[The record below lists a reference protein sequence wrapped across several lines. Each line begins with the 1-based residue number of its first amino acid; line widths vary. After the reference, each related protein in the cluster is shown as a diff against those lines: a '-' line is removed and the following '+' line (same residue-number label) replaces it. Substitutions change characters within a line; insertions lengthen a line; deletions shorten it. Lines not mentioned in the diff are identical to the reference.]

1 MTEITKSTEAKKDE
15 MQVEKEK
22 LESVKRADA
31 AVKTMHDFTSPE
43 VLYKELINSV
53 LKYHPSTDISM
64 IEKAYKVAS
73 EAHEGQKRKSGE
85 PYIIHPLCVAII
97 LADLE
102 LDKET
107 IVAGLLHDAVEDTWM
122 TYEEVEKEFGSEV
135 ALLVDGVTKL
145 GQLSYSAD
153 KVEVQAENLRKM
165 FLAMAKDI
173 RVILIKLADRLH
185 NMRTL
190 QYMRPE
196 KQQEKARETMDIY
209 APIAMRLGISKIKV
223 ELDDLS
229 LKYLKPDVYYDLVHK
244 VALRKSEREQFV
256 GAIVKEVKKHM
267 DDANI
272 KAQVDGRVKH
282 FFSIY
287 KKMVNQDKTIDQIY
301 DLFAVRI
308 LVDTVKDCYAALGVI
323 HEMYKPIPGRFKDYI
338 AMPKPN
344 MYQSLHTTLIG
355 PNGQPFEIQIRTYEM
370 HRTAEYGIA
379 AHWKYKESSDGKAPV
394 GKSEEEKLNWLR
406 QILEWQRDMSDN
418 KEFMSLL
425 KNDLDLFADSVYC
438 FTPQGDV
445 KTLPSGSTPVDFAYS
460 VHSAVGNKMV
470 GARVNGKLVPI
481 EYEIKNGDRIEIIT
495 SQNSQGPS
503 RDWLKLVKS
512 TQAKNKI
519 NQWFKK
525 ELKED
530 NILKGKEM
538 LAQYA
543 RAKGFKIANYTK
555 NQYLEAVLRKYGFR
569 DWDSV
574 LAAIGHGGLK
584 EGQVFNKLVE
594 AYDKENK
601 KNLTDE
607 QVLEAASE
615 TREKLHI
622 AKSKSGIVV
631 KGIHDVAVRFSKC
644 CNPIPGDEIVGF
656 VTRGRGITIH
666 RTDCVNV
673 LNMSE
678 TDRTRL
684 IEAEWQQPDT
694 KEKEKYTAEIQ
705 VYANNRTGLLVDL
718 SKIFTERKI
727 DLRSI
732 NSRTSKQEKAT
743 ISMSFE
749 IGSKEELRSL
759 IEKIRQVE
767 SVIDVE
773 RTTG

>member
-543 RAKGFKIANYTK
+543 RAKGFKITNYTK

-615 TREKLHI
+615 TQEKLHI

-694 KEKEKYTAEIQ
+694 KEKEKYMAEIQ

-759 IEKIRQVE
+759 IEKLRQVE